1 MNRFDFQELAL
12 LRLKEAQVLLQH
24 GCVEGAY
31 YLAGY
36 VVECALKACIA
47 KLTKEFEFP
56 DKDRVNQ
63 SHVHNLKKLI
73 DVAGL
78 NQKLLDRMRE
88 DNDFLGAWNVVK
100 DWSEKSRY
108 NKAIAKNAA
117 EDLLNAIRD
126 EKSGILSWLKKFW

>member
-12 LRLKEAQVLLQH
+12 LRLKEAQTLLQNN
-24 GCVEGAY
+24 CSAGAY

-36 VVECALKACIA
+36 AVECALKACIA
-47 KLTKEFEFP
+47 KLTAQYDFP

-88 DNDFLGAWNVVK
+88 DNDFFSAWNIVK

-108 NKAIAKNAA
+108 DKTI
-117 EDLLNAIRD
+117 
-126 EKSGILSWLKKFW
+126 